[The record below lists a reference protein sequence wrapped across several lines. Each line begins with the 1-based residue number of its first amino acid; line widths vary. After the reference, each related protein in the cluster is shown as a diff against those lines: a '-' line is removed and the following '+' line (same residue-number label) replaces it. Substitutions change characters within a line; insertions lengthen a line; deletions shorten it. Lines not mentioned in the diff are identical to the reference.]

1 MDTSGV
7 SANNVDTNS
16 ISTNSTSSNGA
27 TTNSVTTN
35 SASANTNNTKTVKEY
50 FFKNGDYSFS
60 ILNLGCAITS
70 ICCPDKHKNIANVV
84 IPFKDAVEDPSII
97 LNTTSYFGL
106 TVGRFANRIKGA
118 SFELNG
124 KRYTFAPND
133 HANLLHSGPN
143 GIWSKIWDVRKEED
157 GFLCLLKV
165 KSMEDGFPGDLD
177 IRVRFSMS
185 CDGVFRIHYSATCT
199 EDCPLNVTNHS
210 YFNLTGDENANVM
223 GHEVTFNSSKILEVD
238 SNLIPTGSYI
248 NVDNTPFDFRK
259 PKTIGKDSNDPA
271 LANTHGYDHAFIID
285 RFGETSVDISNTN
298 ISNISNTSKSG
309 NVDNIKENS
318 SLKAR
323 GFTKFASVYEP
334 TSGRM
339 MQAFTDLPAFHFYS
353 GNKNGFC
360 LETEFYP
367 NCVNQKEFPSC
378 IIKANTLFE
387 STTAFHFY
395 TIDK

>member
-1 MDTSGV
+1 MESQTG
-7 SANNVDTNS
+7 
-16 ISTNSTSSNGA
+16 
-27 TTNSVTTN
+27 
-35 SASANTNNTKTVKEY
+35 TNNVKEY

-70 ICCPDKHKNIANVV
+70 ICCPDKHGNVANVV
-84 IPFKDAVEDPSII
+84 VPFMGALEDPSII

-106 TVGRFANRIKGA
+106 TVGRFANRIQGA
-118 SFELNG
+118 TFELNG
-124 KRYTFAPND
+124 KRYTFTPND
-133 HANLLHSGPN
+133 NGNLLHSGPH
-143 GIWSKIWDVRKEED
+143 GIWSRIWEVRKEAN
-157 GFLCLLKV
+157 GFMCLLKV

-185 CDGVFRIHYSATCT
+185 SDGVFRIHYSATCT
-199 EDCPLNVTNHS
+199 QDCPLNVTNHS
-210 YFNLTGDENANVM
+210 YFNLTGDESLDIF

-248 NVDNTPFDFRK
+248 NVEDTPFDFRK
-259 PKTIGKDSNDPA
+259 PKTIGKDTNSPV
-271 LANTHGYDHAFIID
+271 LANTNGYDHAFIID
-285 RFGETSVDISNTN
+285 RFAHTSLDVSKDIPSGTSNDYNNISKEPKIDISTH
-298 ISNISNTSKSG
+298 
-309 NVDNIKENS
+309 
-318 SLKAR
+318 

-334 TSGRM
+334 VSGRM

-353 GNKNGFC
+353 GNKRGFC

-378 IIKANTLFE
+378 ILKANTLFE

-395 TIDK
+395 TIEN